1 MVLTTQNP
9 VDLDYKGLTNA
20 GTWFIGKLQA
30 QRDKQRCSTAWTGR
44 ADGLPDGCRWSS

>member
-1 MVLTTQNP
+1 MLTTQNP

-30 QRDKQRCSTAWTGR
+30 ERDKERLL
-44 ADGLPDGCRWSS
+44 DGLRRRAGGSRAPSDDRR